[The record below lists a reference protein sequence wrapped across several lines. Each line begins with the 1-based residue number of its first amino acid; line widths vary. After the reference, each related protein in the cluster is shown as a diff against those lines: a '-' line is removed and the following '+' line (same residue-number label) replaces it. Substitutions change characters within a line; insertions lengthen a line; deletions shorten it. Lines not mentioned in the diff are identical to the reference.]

1 MKDHLFKPWN
11 PGWPGRPPGSRSAES
26 LFRDAIE
33 KIAKDQKIEDV
44 ERDLVITLLSK
55 AKKGDLKALDMYL
68 DRLYGKPKQE
78 VENKHSWTITIGNI
92 LSELQ
97 WQNSNN

>member
-1 MKDHLFKPWN
+1 MPKEDTQFKPWN
-11 PGWPGRPPGSRSAES
+11 PWRPVWARNAET

-33 KIAKDQKIEDV
+33 KIAKDQDVEDV
-44 ERDLVITLLSK
+44 ERDLVITLLAK
-55 AKKGDLKALDMYL
+55 AKKGDLRALDMYL

-78 VENKHSWTITIGNI
+78 VNNNHSGSISIGNI

-97 WQNSNN
+97 WQNTNN